1 MANKLKPKLVIVL
14 TLIMIISAGILTFV
28 QQKTK
33 PIIDQHAKEKQES
46 AILTVLPGAEKYE
59 QESKDGLTL
68 YRGIDNSGNTVGYA
82 MTNSG
87 QGFQSVLKLMIGF
100 DLEQDEL
107 LKIKI
112 LDQAETPGLGSRISE
127 EEFKSQFA
135 GKDFS
140 DSFTAKEDVD
150 AISGATISSQAI
162 ADVIEDAINK
172 LENTDI

>member
-1 MANKLKPKLVIVL
+1 MADKLKPKLVIVL
-14 TLIMIISAGILTFV
+14 TLIMIISAGVLSFV
-28 QQKTK
+28 QQKAK
-33 PIIDQHAKEKQES
+33 PIIEQHAKEKQEA

-59 QESKDGLTL
+59 EVNKDGLTL
-68 YRGIDNSGNTVGYA
+68 YKGIDNSGSTVGYA

-87 QGFQSVLKLMIGF
+87 QGFQSILKLMIGF
-100 DLEQDEL
+100 DLNQGKL

-112 LDQAETPGLGSRISE
+112 LNQAETPGLGSRISE
-127 EEFKSQFA
+127 KEFQSQFV

-172 LENTDI
+172 LENADI